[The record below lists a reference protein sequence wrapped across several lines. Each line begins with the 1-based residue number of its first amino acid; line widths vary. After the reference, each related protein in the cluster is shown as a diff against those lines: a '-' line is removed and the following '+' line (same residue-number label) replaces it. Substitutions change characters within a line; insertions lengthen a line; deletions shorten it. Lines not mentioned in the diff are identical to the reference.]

1 MRRADYYTGLTLA
14 EALRALADHHGAP
27 RTRHINADKTALLY
41 RAAVRLEHVTTV
53 TVGDSATG
61 RDLAQ
66 VTPLRRRAV
75 DS

>member
-1 MRRADYYTGLTLA
+1 MPRADYYKGLTLA

-27 RTRHINADKTALLY
+27 RTRHITADETALLY
-41 RAAVRLEHVTTV
+41 RAADRLEQVTTV
-53 TVGDSATG
+53 AASDSAAG

-75 DS
+75 GS